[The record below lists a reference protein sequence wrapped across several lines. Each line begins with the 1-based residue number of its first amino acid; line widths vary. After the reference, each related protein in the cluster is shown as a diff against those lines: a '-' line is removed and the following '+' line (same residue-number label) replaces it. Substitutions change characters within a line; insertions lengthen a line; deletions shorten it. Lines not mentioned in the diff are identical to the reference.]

1 MTRCSVFSE
10 EENKW
15 MEKYLSEWGTTK
27 SKINFMLK
35 ISPLFFKDFP
45 IDPTPEEI
53 ASCGGDVAQARVHED
68 VVQRYKER
76 KAQIKTWFA
85 NHSRERGTGPDIPG
99 IKRPVRSRVLSLETK
114 PRKPQEYQ
122 AWQRLYYHNEDV
134 QAEYKAAWAQA
145 MKEGWTSDQQVK
157 FQSQFA
163 QQHLDAADPETL
175 QAVQDYCKEG
185 YLQRDDL
192 VLPVGVQDTEDMR
205 RAAIDNLPHTISAA
219 AESWHRQT
227 GLQISIMVGGPF
239 PRSETAEIQTMYY
252 GAGKNLLGCEFVDV
266 NSDFKTDW
274 RDVFHAFCE
283 GSYTSQERMRRR
295 VVVAADNSAK
305 PGSAPTASSST
316 VLPQADENTPP
327 IGCAPPAAVAM
338 RPHDTALKPV
348 NKPVDD
354 AIDPQLLG
362 LISFSDNAHIEA
374 PASVPIQQH
383 LQAALPQ
390 TPHSQ
395 PATTSPPPV
404 TILTAPIPASPEVA
418 SGSGDVGLS
427 GAAIG
432 TPVFQDPATPS
443 PTTPSSQPAIT
454 SPPPVTVLT
463 APLPIA
469 PEVASG
475 SGDVGLSGAAIGT
488 PVVQDP
494 ATPSPTTPSSQPAIT
509 SPPPVTVLTAPLP
522 TAPEVAS
529 DSGDVGLAGDANG
542 TPVVQDPATLSPTA
556 PSSQPANASSSSVTA
571 LSEPRPAAPEV
582 IAGSVGIGL
591 AGAAVGTSTLHDPAT
606 PSSTTS
612 PSQPASALSSSVPAP
627 AAAEIAASG
636 PTVDSQGDA
645 VRPSVSEDDSDHPV
659 LSVTYS
665 DLDEEENALPS
676 AKKIQTRAS
685 SRPKKLKIT
694 GAEGFTLDFSQ
705 PTGDLVKNISLSK
718 DLPEYFTAAVAFFA
732 EAVTEPAFVNM
743 LRAYILFE
751 AKARFLSRNSVTKS
765 LMRPSMTTKWINNTK
780 RTTYMVTCNEPQK
793 DFFSWNAWWISLQ
806 PSWRCRP
813 SAPLSRAVP
822 RGQSTTFPE
831 IKNGKNGVVVVVL
844 TLVWIFLGAMARNE
858 GGVNVKVLEAVEDVT
873 WVLTLATKTP
883 ATADI
888 NEPRRTQKR
897 SAKTAAINDEN
908 DVPAKRTRK
917 SKTA

>member
-10 EENKW
+10 EENEW
-15 MEKYLSEWGTTK
+15 MEKYLREWGTTK

-145 MKEGWTSDQQVK
+145 MKEGWTSDQQ
-157 FQSQFA
+157 SQFA
-163 QQHLDAADPETL
+163 QQHLDAADPEML

-205 RAAIDNLPHTISAA
+205 RAYRMMEAIDNLPHTISAA

-239 PRSETAEIQTMYY
+239 PHSETAEIQTMYY

-274 RDVFHAFCE
+274 RDVFHTFCE

-305 PGSAPTASSST
+305 PGSAPTASSSA

-348 NKPVDD
+348 NKPADD
-354 AIDPQLLG
+354 AIIDPQLLG
-362 LISFSDNAHIEA
+362 LISFSDDTHIEA

-395 PATTSPPPV
+395 PATTPPPPV
-404 TILTAPIPASPEVA
+404 TVLTAPIPASPEVA

-432 TPVFQDPATPS
+432 M
-443 PTTPSSQPAIT
+443 
-454 SPPPVTVLT
+454 
-463 APLPIA
+463 
-469 PEVASG
+469 
-475 SGDVGLSGAAIGT
+475 

-509 SPPPVTVLTAPLP
+509 SPLPVTVLTAPLP

-529 DSGDVGLAGDANG
+529 GSGDVDLAGAANG
-542 TPVVQDPATLSPTA
+542 TPVVQDPATLSPMA
-556 PSSQPANASSSSVTA
+556 PSSQPANASPSSVTA
-571 LSEPRPAAPEV
+571 LSAPRPAAPEV
-582 IAGSVGIGL
+582 VAGSVGIGP

-636 PTVDSQGDA
+636 PTVDSQGNA
-645 VRPSVSEDDSDHPV
+645 ARPSVSEDDSDHPI

-676 AKKIQTRAS
+676 ARKIQTRAS

-732 EAVTEPAFVNM
+732 EAVTEPAFVNL

-780 RTTYMVTCNEPQK
+780 RTTYMVTCDEPQK

-897 SAKTAAINDEN
+897 SAKTAAINNEN
-908 DVPAKRTRK
+908 EVPAKRTRK